1 MTEMDSFCGYVAIV
15 GRPNVGK
22 STLLNHLLGRKLAI
36 TSRKPQTTR
45 HNLLGV
51 LTEGTHQVVFVD
63 TPGIHEA
70 RDRAM
75 NRYLVRTATSV
86 LSDVDCV
93 VMVVERLKWTPED
106 ELVLSFIRATSVPR
120 LCVINKIDQLE
131 DKSALLPHIELL
143 IAKGGFDEV
152 LPTSALRGNGLE
164 RLKTAVFARIP
175 PGPHFFPP
183 DQITDRSERFIVAEI
198 IREKLMRRVGD
209 EIPHRITVVIERF
222 KTSDRL
228 VEIDAEIFVERDSQ
242 KAIVIG
248 RKGARLKSVGQDA
261 RREIEKLL
269 ETKVM
274 LRLWVKAKPGWT
286 NSERTLKQLGYE

>member
-1 MTEMDSFCGYVAIV
+1 MTDTRCGYVAIV

-51 LTEGTHQVVFVD
+51 LTEDQHQAVFVD

-70 RDRAM
+70 RDRAI
-75 NRYLVRTATSV
+75 NRYLVRTAVSV
-86 LSDVDCV
+86 LRDVDLI
-93 VMVVERLKWTPED
+93 VMVVERLKWTEED
-106 ELVLSFIRATSVPR
+106 ELVLSFVREAPVKR
-120 LCVINKIDQLE
+120 LCVINKIDQID
-131 DKSALLPHIELL
+131 DKAALLPHTRQLL
-143 IAKGGFDEV
+143 EKGEFDEV
-152 LPTSALRGNGLE
+152 FPASALRGKGLDAI
-164 RLKTAVFARIP
+164 KTAVFGCLP
-175 PGPHFFPP
+175 EGPHLFPP

-209 EIPHRITVVIERF
+209 ELPHRVTVAIERY
-222 KTSDRL
+222 KASRKL
-228 VEIDAEIFVERDSQ
+228 VEIDANIYVERDSQ

-248 RKGARLKSVGQDA
+248 KKGARIKSIGQDA
-261 RREIEKLL
+261 RRDIENLVDN
-269 ETKVM
+269 KVM

-286 NSERTLKQLGYE
+286 NNERTLKHLGYE